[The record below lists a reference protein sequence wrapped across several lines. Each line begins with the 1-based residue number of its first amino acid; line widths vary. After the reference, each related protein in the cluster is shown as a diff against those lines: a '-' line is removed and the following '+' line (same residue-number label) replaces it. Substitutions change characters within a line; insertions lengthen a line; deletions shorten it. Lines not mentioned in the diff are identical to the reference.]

1 MRKRYCTDKNEVWSG
16 ESITWNVMSEKEI
29 HGGSVLHMGGAPG
42 ARGAVGSGQ
51 GRLVGALLHMVLTI
65 P

>member
-1 MRKRYCTDKNEVWSG
+1 MWSG